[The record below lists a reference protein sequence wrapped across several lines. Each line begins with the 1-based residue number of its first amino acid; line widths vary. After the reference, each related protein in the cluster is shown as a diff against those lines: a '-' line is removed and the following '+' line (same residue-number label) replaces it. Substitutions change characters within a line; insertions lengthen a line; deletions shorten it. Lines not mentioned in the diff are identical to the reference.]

1 MATAH
6 RKVNSLDRI
15 KINGVWLS
23 EEQEVREGIAN
34 AFQQTTLR
42 KFRLEGGH
50 RETTV
55 KTHQPGRGLYKLLA
69 KVLANRLKKVIGKV
83 VSPDQNAFV
92 MGRQNLDAS
101 LIANEVFQKMRFGPK
116 WLGWMWSCIS
126 TAKFSVLVNGV
137 STRFFPSSKGLRQG
151 DYLSPHLFVMGMEV
165 LSVLI
170 RRPVEGG
177 FISGC
182 SIRRAASGLRIN
194 LAKSEIIPI
203 GEVEEVD
210 EMAMELGCR
219 VGQLLAVYLGLPLG
233 APNKASSVWDGVEE
247 KVRRRLVL
255 WKRQYISKGGRI
267 TLIKTTM
274 ASMPLYQMSLFRM
287 PKTVARRLEKLHRD
301 FLWEGGNLEKKAH
314 LVNWEVVCADKE
326 NGGLGLRKL
335 ALLNKV
341 LLGKWIW
348 RFAYVEK
355 DLWKQVFVAKYGF
368 PHLYAMAVHKNATV
382 EKMITLEEDSV
393 FWKEGR
399 NGQFRVKKAYN
410 LLVSPMAAI
419 FPKSNIWVDRV
430 PTKIAFFAWKAAW
443 GKMLTLDRLQKRG
456 WQLPNCYFLC
466 GCEEETV
473 NHILIHCTVARVLW
487 DIVLG
492 LFGTQWVFQKL

>member
-1 MATAH
+1 MGCGYQ
-6 RKVNSLDRI
+6 K
-15 KINGVWLS
+15 
-23 EEQEVREGIAN
+23 EQEVREGN
-34 AFQQTTLR
+34 AFQQLFSESSDWRRTQGDCR
-42 KFRLEGGH
+42 PDDF
-50 RETTV
+50 TV
-55 KTHQPGRGLYKLLA
+55 AFWQSCWDFLKEEILDMFKEFHEQNSFLKSLNNTFLVLLLKRG
-69 KVLANRLKKVIGKV
+69 
-83 VSPDQNAFV
+83 
-92 MGRQNLDAS
+92 
-101 LIANEVFQKMRFGPK
+101 
-116 WLGWMWSCIS
+116 
-126 TAKFSVLVNGV
+126 
-137 STRFFPSSKGLRQG
+137 GLRTLG
-151 DYLSPHLFVMGMEV
+151 IIDPSAC
-165 LSVLI
+165 I
-170 RRPVEGG
+170 RRGRRQAVN
-177 FISGC
+177 ISHLLFADDTIIFC
-182 SIRRAASGLRIN
+182 EAKKEHLTHLSWILFWFEVASGLRIN
-194 LAKSEIIPI
+194 LAKSEIILI

-210 EMAMELGCR
+210 EMAVELGCR

-247 KVRRRLVL
+247 RVRRRLVL

-301 FLWEGGNLEKKAH
+301 FLWGRGNLEKKAH

-335 ALLNKV
+335 ALLNKA

-348 RFAYVEK
+348 RFACVEE
-355 DLWKQVFVAKYGF
+355 DLWKQVLVAKYGQENLVGKAPKIIFWTDLWCGCTMLSQRF

-410 LLVSPMAAI
+410 LLVNPMAAI

-443 GKMLTLDRLQKRG
+443 GKMLALDRLQKRG
-456 WQLPNCYFLC
+456 WQLPNCCFLC
-466 GCEEETV
+466 GCKEETV

-492 LFGTQWVFQKL
+492 LFGA